1 MRLTHTASLIIIAAT
16 AAVSIFG
23 WIAIPEDTMIAR
35 HWNLAGE
42 PDGFSPRNHILFGMP
57 LVAIGL
63 TLVFSL
69 IPKIEPRKTHRG
81 YNTALLNVSWLGS
94 LGMLLV
100 VHASIIFSAVE
111 GNTTPPVPQ
120 ATLLASCA
128 LLILIGNYTAKS
140 RSNFFLG
147 VRTPWTL
154 SSEHAWSVANRA
166 AGWMFVL
173 SAVGAVIVGIAF
185 NTMTGFKFMIASI
198 LASALVSVAIS
209 YVAWRSEQ
217 DRKNPE
223 L

>member
-1 MRLTHTASLIIIAAT
+1 MSPRRAISLIIIAAMIAIST
-16 AAVSIFG
+16 FG

-57 LVAIGL
+57 LVAVGL
-63 TLVFSL
+63 TLLFML
-69 IPKIEPRKTHRG
+69 IPKIEPRKAHTG
-81 YNTALLNVSWLGS
+81 YNAALLTVSWLGS

-100 VHASIIFSAVE
+100 VHASIVFTAIE
-111 GNTTPPVPQ
+111 GNAAPPLPQ
-120 ATLLASCA
+120 ATLFASCA
-128 LLILIGNYTAKS
+128 LIMLVGNFTAKS

-173 SAVGAVIVGIAF
+173 SAVGAMATGISLD
-185 NTMTGFKFMIASI
+185 TLTGFKVLIASV
-198 LASALVSVAIS
+198 LAAALMSVAIS
-209 YVAWRSEQ
+209 YFAWRSDPARQ
-217 DRKNPE
+217 DI
-223 L
+223 